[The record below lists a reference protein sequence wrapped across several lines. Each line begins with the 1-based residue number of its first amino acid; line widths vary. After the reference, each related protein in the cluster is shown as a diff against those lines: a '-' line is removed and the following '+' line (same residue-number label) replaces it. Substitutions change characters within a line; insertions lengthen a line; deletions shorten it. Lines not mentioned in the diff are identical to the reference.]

1 MSLLGNLESE
11 LYPLC
16 DSYVFLAMAA
26 TISLSSLL
34 FCYFSRLTGCE
45 VLVVRVIVT
54 PCILLLMIW
63 FFRVVSFS
71 YL

>member
-16 DSYVFLAMAA
+16 DSYVFLVMAA
-26 TISLSSLL
+26 ISFSSL
-34 FCYFSRLTGCE
+34 FCYFSRLTGY
-45 VLVVRVIVT
+45 VVFVVRVIVT

-71 YL
+71 CL